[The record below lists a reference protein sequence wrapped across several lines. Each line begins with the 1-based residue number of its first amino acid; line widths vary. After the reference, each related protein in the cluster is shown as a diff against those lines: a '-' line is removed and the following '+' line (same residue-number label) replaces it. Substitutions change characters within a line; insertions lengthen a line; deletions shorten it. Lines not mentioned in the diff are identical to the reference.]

1 MNSYGDSQYGQNQQ
15 GMYSA
20 GSMQS
25 GTMHSNVN
33 TGMNTGVGSNIV
45 MRPQN
50 EFSKLPAIDFN
61 TVEMKGSMQA
71 ILSNNIGEYLLIEF
85 IIGTESLVRKQG
97 LLYSVGTSY
106 VTLFDDAN
114 NNYIVCDIF
123 SIKFVYFFYPGQRPA
138 KNYNF
143 LNG

>member
-15 GMYSA
+15 GMFT
-20 GSMQS
+20 GSGMQS
-25 GTMHSNVN
+25 GVMGSNVN
-33 TGMNTGVGSNIV
+33 TGMGSNV
-45 MRPQN
+45 TMRPQN

-71 ILSNNIGEYLLIEF
+71 ILSNNIGEYVLIEF

-106 VTLFDDAN
+106 VTLFDDVN

-138 KNYNF
+138 RNYNF
-143 LNG
+143 ID

>member
-1 MNSYGDSQYGQNQQ
+1 MMNSYGDSQYGQNQQ
-15 GMYSA
+15 GMFT
-20 GSMQS
+20 GSGMQS
-25 GTMHSNVN
+25 GVMGSNVN
-33 TGMNTGVGSNIV
+33 TGMGSNV
-45 MRPQN
+45 TMRPQN

-71 ILSNNIGEYLLIEF
+71 ILSNNIGEYVLIEF

-106 VTLFDDAN
+106 VTLFDDVN

-123 SIKFVYFFYPGQRPA
+123 SIKFVYFFHPGQRPA
-138 KNYNF
+138 RNYNF
-143 LNG
+143 ID